1 MDADPLWPP
10 ETQERNLQWAA
21 SQDHGESLDYL
32 QRPLGSQLTSL
43 HRRKLSPSSLF
54 VWVQAFAA
62 QARYWRSAGPTHS
75 LTGRNHLHGGG
86 GRRKGYGP
94 SLGGLRPS
102 PAPGP
107 LTPQPLSR
115 KMPVDYS
122 SPRWH
127 TGHLRRLWE
136 PREVPRGGWG
146 GGGER
151 VKGDCCHSIRPLDRQ
166 LSSNPRDPLRGRS

>member
-1 MDADPLWPP
+1 M
-10 ETQERNLQWAA
+10 R
-21 SQDHGESLDYL
+21 
-32 QRPLGSQLTSL
+32 
-43 HRRKLSPSSLF
+43 
-54 VWVQAFAA
+54 
-62 QARYWRSAGPTHS
+62 
-75 LTGRNHLHGGG
+75 GGG
-86 GRRKGYGP
+86 GRRKGYGS

-136 PREVPRGGWG
+136 PREVPRDGWG

-151 VKGDCCHSIRPLDRQ
+151 VKGDCCHSIRPLACQ
-166 LSSNPRDPLRGRS
+166 LSSNPRDPLRGRSKTGGTHACWAGAPSHPRLPGALLAGTSATARSAGMAWAASRHGALGLRLLLSGLCLCAAQVSCARV